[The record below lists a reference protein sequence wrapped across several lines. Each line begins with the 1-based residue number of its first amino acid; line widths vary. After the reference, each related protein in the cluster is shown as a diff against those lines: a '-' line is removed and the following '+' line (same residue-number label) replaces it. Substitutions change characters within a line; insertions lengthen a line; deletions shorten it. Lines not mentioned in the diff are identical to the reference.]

1 MNPLIRTFFDT
12 ATNTATHIV
21 HAGPGSACA
30 IIDSVLDYDPKSGCT
45 KTGSADAVIAAV
57 RELEL
62 HVEWLLETHVHADHL
77 SAAPYLKEKLGGT
90 TGVGAGVTLV
100 QSTFGALLNAPV
112 AGQPF
117 ERLFADGERF
127 RIGVLEAAVIATPGH
142 TPACVCYRIGDAVFV
157 GDTMFMPDYG
167 TARCDFP
174 GGDARTLFRSIRKI
188 LSLPE
193 ATRLLLCHDYGPDG
207 RPFAWETTVGEQRRR
222 NPHVKDGI
230 SEAEFVAMREARD
243 AKLDV
248 PVLLWPSVQVNM
260 NAGHLPTPESNGTAY
275 IKVPLNRI

>member
-1 MNPLIRTFFDT
+1 MSFSP
-12 ATNTATHIV
+12 
-21 HAGPGSACA
+21 
-30 IIDSVLDYDPKSGCT
+30 
-45 KTGSADAVIAAV
+45 
-57 RELEL
+57 
-62 HVEWLLETHVHADHL
+62 
-77 SAAPYLKEKLGGT
+77 AAPYLQQQLGGT
-90 TGVGAGVTLV
+90 TGVGAGVTVV
-100 QSTFGALLNAPV
+100 QATFGALLNAPV
-112 AGQPF
+112 TSQPF
-117 ERLFADGERF
+117 ERLFAAGERF
-127 RIGVLEAAVIATPGH
+127 QIGALTAEVIATPGH

-230 SEAEFVAMREARD
+230 SEADFVAMREARD

-260 NAGHLPTPESNGTAY
+260 NAGRLPAPEANGTAY

>member
-1 MNPLIRTFFDT
+1 MDPLIRTFFDT

-30 IIDSVLDYDPKSGCT
+30 IIDSVLDYDPKSGRT
-45 KTGSADAVIAAV
+45 RTASADAVVAAV
-57 RELEL
+57 RELDL
-62 HVEWLLETHVHADHL
+62 RVEWLLETHVHADHL
-77 SAAPYLKEKLGGT
+77 SAAPYLKQKLGGT
-90 TGVGAGVTLV
+90 IGVGAGVTVV
-100 QSTFGALLNAPV
+100 QATFGALLNAPV
-112 AGQPF
+112 PGQPF

-127 RIGVLEAAVIATPGH
+127 RIGALEAEVIATPGH
-142 TPACVCYRIGDAVFV
+142 TPACICYRIGDAVFV

-193 ATRLLLCHDYGPDG
+193 ATRLFLCHDYGPNG
-207 RPFAWETTVGEQRRR
+207 RPFAWETTVGEQRRH
-222 NPHVKDGI
+222 NPHAKDGV
-230 SEAEFVAMREARD
+230 SEADFVALREARD

>member
-1 MNPLIRTFFDT
+1 MPL
-12 ATNTATHIV
+12 
-21 HAGPGSACA
+21 
-30 IIDSVLDYDPKSGCT
+30 
-45 KTGSADAVIAAV
+45 AAL
-57 RELEL
+57 RNLQ
-62 HVEWLLETHVHADHL
+62 TL
-77 SAAPYLKEKLGGT
+77 S
-90 TGVGAGVTLV
+90 
-100 QSTFGALLNAPV
+100 
-112 AGQPF
+112 
-117 ERLFADGERF
+117 
-127 RIGVLEAAVIATPGH
+127 
-142 TPACVCYRIGDAVFV
+142 
-157 GDTMFMPDYG
+157 
-167 TARCDFP
+167 
-174 GGDARTLFRSIRKI
+174 
-188 LSLPE
+188 E